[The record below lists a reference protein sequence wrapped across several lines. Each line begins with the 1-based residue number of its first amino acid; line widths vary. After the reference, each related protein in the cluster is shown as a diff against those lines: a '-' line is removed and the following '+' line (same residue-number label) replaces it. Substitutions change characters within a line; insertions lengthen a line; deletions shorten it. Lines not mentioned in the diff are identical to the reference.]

1 MSLEEYE
8 SHEKVNIAILQ
19 IDGTDTVVQAK
30 FQIFN
35 EITKR
40 MYRVNLKAFMTSTIM
55 LEC

>member
-8 SHEKVNIAILQ
+8 SHEKVNTAILQ
-19 IDGTDTVVQAK
+19 IDRTDTVVQAK

-35 EITKR
+35 TITKL

-55 LEC
+55 LEF